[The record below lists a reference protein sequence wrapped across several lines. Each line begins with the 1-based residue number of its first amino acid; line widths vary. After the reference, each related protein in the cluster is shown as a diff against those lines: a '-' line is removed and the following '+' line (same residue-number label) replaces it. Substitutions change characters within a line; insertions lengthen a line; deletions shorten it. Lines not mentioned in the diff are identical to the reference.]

1 MDHGQ
6 HTGGPPAAALARW
19 SLHRSKH
26 ESRGTGHTQPRAEAF
41 RGGWKPC
48 RKTTP
53 RWPHPGRK
61 MHRKLWSRVLSN
73 SPRKLLQD
81 GVECSGT
88 NPPDSASNFCQA
100 PPPPPTCSAG
110 AKTTDPPQPLTPAW
124 HSRPCGSYPRCLHPR
139 VLSCPAQQPPP
150 APAVAPC
157 CLGHLPKDEN
167 PVPWLP
173 PG

>member
-1 MDHGQ
+1 MHGLSVDHGQ

-19 SLHRSKH
+19 SLHGSKH
-26 ESRGTGHTQPRAEAF
+26 ESPGTGHTQPRAEAF

-61 MHRKLWSRVLSN
+61 MHRKLWSWVLSN

-110 AKTTDPPQPLTPAW
+110 AKTTDPPTPYPCVALKALWELPQVPSPQVPELSCTAAAPRPCRGTMLLGTPAK
-124 HSRPCGSYPRCLHPR
+124 G
-139 VLSCPAQQPPP
+139 
-150 APAVAPC
+150 
-157 CLGHLPKDEN
+157 
-167 PVPWLP
+167 
-173 PG
+173 